1 MAVDNKIEWNFNNT
15 YLSLPKIMLSEQK
28 PDIVEKPEVVIIN
41 HALSKELG
49 LNLLDL
55 DDEYLASVFSGNL
68 LPCLLYTSPSPRD
81 RTRSRM
87 PSSA

>member
-49 LNLLDL
+49 LNLLNL
-55 DDEYLASVFSGNL
+55 DDDIL
-68 LPCLLYTSPSPRD
+68 LRFYNKKKNSKKQLIF
-81 RTRSRM
+81 
-87 PSSA
+87 

>member
-49 LNLLDL
+49 LNLLD
-55 DDEYLASVFSGNL
+55 
-68 LPCLLYTSPSPRD
+68 
-81 RTRSRM
+81 
-87 PSSA
+87 